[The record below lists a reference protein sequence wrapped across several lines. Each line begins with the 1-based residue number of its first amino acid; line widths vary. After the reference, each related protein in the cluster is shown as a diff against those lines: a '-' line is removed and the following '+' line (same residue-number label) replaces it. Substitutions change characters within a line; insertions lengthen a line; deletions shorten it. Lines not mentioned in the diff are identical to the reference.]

1 VQLVIKPTGVLISIY
16 DDSFDYGAFG
26 RPQIRR
32 ASHVEPDRQ
41 GHWSADLSP
50 VDGPILGPFDK
61 RQEAINAEL
70 EYLNMML
77 SADNAD
83 DADDVT

>member
-1 VQLVIKPTGVLISIY
+1 VQLVIKPTGVLIGIY
-16 DDSFDYGAFG
+16 DDSFDYGTFG

-41 GHWSADLSP
+41 GHWFADLSP

-61 RQEAINAEL
+61 RYEAIDAEL
-70 EYLNMML
+70 EFLNDKL
-77 SADNAD
+77 STDFTD
-83 DADDVT
+83 